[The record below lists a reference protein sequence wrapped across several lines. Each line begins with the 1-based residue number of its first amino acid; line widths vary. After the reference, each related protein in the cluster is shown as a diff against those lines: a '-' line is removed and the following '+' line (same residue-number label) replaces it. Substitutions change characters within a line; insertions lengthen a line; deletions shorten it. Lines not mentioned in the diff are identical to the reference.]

1 MSWVLS
7 KSEPAQASSASPL
20 DCSKATSNGWKYASP
35 ALPTLLVTVQLGAH
49 TYASIHWSSPSIT
62 TIDVSGSIGDR
73 ALRTPRTGEPAF
85 VCSTSGPQADPSHDR
100 VFRLFIPSVPVL
112 DRYATPVASGETVFD

>member
-7 KSEPAQASSASPL
+7 KSEPAQTSSASPL
-20 DCSKATSNGWKYASP
+20 DCSKATSNEWKYSYP
-35 ALPTLLVTVQLGAH
+35 AMPTLLVTVQLGVH
-49 TYASIHWSSPSIT
+49 TYASIHWSSPRVT

-100 VFRLFIPSVPVL
+100 VFRLFTPSVPVL
-112 DRYATPVASGETVFD
+112 DRYATSAPSDATVFD

>member
-1 MSWVLS
+1 MSWVLL

-20 DCSKATSNGWKYASP
+20 DCSKATSNGWRNTVP
-35 ALPTLLVTVQLGAH
+35 PWPTLLVTVQLGVH
-49 TYASIHWSSPSIT
+49 TYASIHWSSPWVT

-73 ALRTPRTGEPAF
+73 ALRTMRTGEPAF
-85 VCSTSGPQADPSHDR
+85 GCSTSGPQADPSHDR

-112 DRYATPVASGETVFD
+112 DRYATPAPSGATVFD

>member
-20 DCSKATSNGWKYASP
+20 DCSKATSNGWIYAVP
-35 ALPTLLVTVQLGAH
+35 ALPTLFVTVQLGVQ
-49 TYASIHWSSPSIT
+49 TYASSHPSSLWVT
-62 TIDVSGSIGDR
+62 TIDVSESIGDR
-73 ALRTPRTGEPAF
+73 ALRTTLTGEPAF

-100 VFRLFIPSVPVL
+100 VFRLLTPSVPVL
-112 DRYATPVASGETVFD
+112 DRYATPAASGATVFD